1 MRVSKKSLLNIKNKM
16 VRLFVDMARK
26 LSYGSAFL
34 ASLLLIALTTLIL
47 VEITLRSFFNT
58 STMLSDEYSGYLY
71 LALVCFGFGY
81 TFLKDG
87 HIRITV
93 LTSRLSTKASS
104 FVDIFAGLMTLVVLF
119 FILYRT
125 IILTFD
131 SYQTGVVSEGVSATP
146 IYLAQL
152 SLPLGFALF
161 IIVVIAFVVQRIK
174 S

>member
-1 MRVSKKSLLNIKNKM
+1 MA
-16 VRLFVDMARK
+16 RLFVDMARK
-26 LSYGSAFL
+26 LSLGSAFL
-34 ASLLLIALTTLIL
+34 ASLLLIVLTLLIL
-47 VEITLRSFFNT
+47 TEIILRSFFNT

-93 LTSRLSTKASS
+93 LTSRLSTKVSS
-104 FVDIFAGLMTLVVLF
+104 FVDVFAGVITLAVLF

-125 IILTFD
+125 VLLTFD
-131 SYQTGVVSEGVSATP
+131 SYQMGVVSEGVSATP

-152 SLPLGFALF
+152 SLPLGFVLF
-161 IIVVIAFVVQRIK
+161 IIAVIAFVVQRIK
-174 S
+174 L